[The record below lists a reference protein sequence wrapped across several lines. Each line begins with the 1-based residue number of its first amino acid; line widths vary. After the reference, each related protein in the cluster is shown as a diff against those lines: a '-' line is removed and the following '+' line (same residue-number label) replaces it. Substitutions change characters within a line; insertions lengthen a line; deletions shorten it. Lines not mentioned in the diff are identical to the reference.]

1 MTKELKYYIMLDEGG
16 KSVSPG
22 YREDGDVPEDIK
34 SNGFLATKAEF
45 EKLLNGYLRD
55 PMTGEFKEIPPYV
68 PTLDE
73 LKTAKLAEID
83 MWTAEKITGGFISSC
98 SGEPVRYDSDK
109 DTQLTMQGIALNVGS
124 EQFAQ
129 KYPTGCPVRG
139 YVDGADTKTVL
150 FLTAEQVLE
159 WCADLSMHIGACKQA
174 GWLKQADVNAATTKD
189 ELDSIDLEVSGKSA

>member
-34 SNGFLATKAEF
+34 SNGFLATRAEF

-189 ELDSIDLEVSGKSA
+189 ELDSIDLEAAK

>member
-16 KSVSPG
+16 KRISPG
-22 YREDGDVPEDIK
+22 YREDGSVPEDIK

-45 EKLLNGYLRD
+45 EKLLNGYLCN
-55 PMTGEFKEIPPYV
+55 PITGEFEEIPPYE

-73 LKTAKLAEID
+73 LKTAKLADID
-83 MWTAEKITGGFISSC
+83 RWTAEKITGGFTSSC
-98 SGEPVRYDSDK
+98 SGEPVQYDSDK

-139 YVDGADTKTVL
+139 YAAGQDAKSV
-150 FLTAEQVLE
+150 FMLTPEQVLS
-159 WCADLSMHIGACKQA
+159 WQADLSTHIGMCKQA
-174 GWLKQADVNAATTKD
+174 GWAKQSEVEAAVTKE
-189 ELDSIDLEVSGKSA
+189 ELDAISLN

>member
-189 ELDSIDLEVSGKSA
+189 ELDSIDLEAAK

>member
-1 MTKELKYYIMLDEGG
+1 MKELKYYIMLDEEG
-16 KSVSPG
+16 KRISPG
-22 YREDGDVPEDIK
+22 YREDSNVPEDIK

-55 PMTGEFKEIPPYV
+55 PITGEFEEIPPYI

-73 LKTAKLAEID
+73 LKAIKLSEID
-83 MWTAEKITGGFISSC
+83 TWTADKITGGFISSC
-98 SGEPVRYDSDK
+98 SGESVRYDSDK

-139 YVDGADTKTVL
+139 YASGQDVKSVFML
-150 FLTAEQVLE
+150 NPEQVML
-159 WCADLSMHIGACKQA
+159 WQADMSAHIGDCKQM
-174 GWLKQADVNAATTKD
+174 GWLKQAEVEAAQTKE
-189 ELDSIDLEVSGKSA
+189 ELDAIVLD

>member
-1 MTKELKYYIMLDEGG
+1 MKNEEFKYYIMLDEGG

-189 ELDSIDLEVSGKSA
+189 ELDSIDLEAAK